1 MSFPDTVAMSPG
13 APRWTYSTSTFA
25 KSRSSRQRSPLRT
38 LRTVFTARA
47 WTFGAITF
55 APENDIP
62 PVGVPGDV
70 EGKGGPNG
78 QGRGL
83 RRLLLFQSANTFAE
97 QFGWNFI
104 FLYAFR
110 EQFSYLEIA
119 LYFIVEYGSCVVF
132 IPLVRRLDILRS
144 MRYGLVLRTAA
155 FALILRFFWEG
166 QLYIAAALLGGFVTL
181 FWIPY
186 NTRYLELTT
195 RGNRAQSSA
204 ALFALF
210 AVMGATLPVA
220 AGFLVGLYGFQSV
233 LLVSIA
239 ALAAGLAMSFWMEPA
254 GEMTVEIGHML
265 RGTRKVWGLLLCEGV
280 WQGVFWLAVPLGLI
294 MNLVGS
300 EGYGAFYSFL
310 GLLGGA
316 ASLLAGR
323 WSDRKGSRGPV
334 VVASAL
340 AGGTF
345 SVVAAL
351 FTKDLAMWTT
361 FTGLVYFSIYI
372 LFPFTFTVV
381 TERSGSCAEA
391 MTVRELLTNVGRV
404 AGALAVVASL
414 QFFGGVGP
422 ALAAGGA
429 ALAGLAG
436 AYLLTRV

>member
-1 MSFPDTVAMSPG
+1 MRPG
-13 APRWTYSTSTFA
+13 RAL
-25 KSRSSRQRSPLRT
+25 RSL
-38 LRTVFTARA
+38 F
-47 WTFGAITF
+47 
-55 APENDIP
+55 
-62 PVGVPGDV
+62 
-70 EGKGGPNG
+70 
-78 QGRGL
+78 
-83 RRLLLFQSANTFAE
+83 LFQIANVFAE

-110 EQFSYLEIA
+110 EHFSYLQIA
-119 LYFIVEYGSCVVF
+119 LYFIVEYGSCVLF
-132 IPLVRRLDILRS
+132 IPLVRRLDILKS
-144 MRYGLVLRTAA
+144 MRYGLLLRIAA
-155 FALILRFFWEG
+155 FAVILKFVWQG
-166 QLYIAAALLGGFVTL
+166 QLYIAALLLGGFVTL

-186 NTRYLELTT
+186 NTRYLELTS

-204 ALFALF
+204 ALFAQF

-220 AGFLVGLYGFQSV
+220 AGFLVGLYGFQLV

-239 ALAAGLAMSFWMEPA
+239 ALAVGLAASFRLEPA
-254 GEMTVEIGHML
+254 GEMTVDIRKML
-265 RGTRKVWGLLLCEGV
+265 RGTRRLRGLLLCEGA

-294 MNLVGS
+294 MNLVGN

-323 WSDRKGSRGPV
+323 WSDRSGSRGPM

-340 AGGTF
+340 AGGAF
-345 SVVAAL
+345 SVAAAL
-351 FTKDLAMWTT
+351 FTGDLAIWTA

-381 TERSGSCAEA
+381 AERSGSCAEA

-404 AGALAVVASL
+404 FGALAVAASL
-414 QFFGGVGP
+414 LFTGGLGP
-422 ALAAGGA
+422 ALAAGGL

-436 AYLLTRV
+436 FYLKNRVQGAGSRVQG

>member
-1 MSFPDTVAMSPG
+1 VETQKRPTG
-13 APRWTYSTSTFA
+13 A
-25 KSRSSRQRSPLRT
+25 
-38 LRTVFTARA
+38 V
-47 WTFGAITF
+47 
-55 APENDIP
+55 
-62 PVGVPGDV
+62 
-70 EGKGGPNG
+70 
-78 QGRGL
+78 RGL

-110 EQFSYLEIA
+110 EHFSHLEIA
-119 LYFIVEYGSCVVF
+119 LYFIVEYGSCVLF

-144 MRYGLVLRTAA
+144 MRYGLVLRIAA
-155 FALILRFFWEG
+155 FAIILRFFWQG
-166 QLYIAAALLGGFVTL
+166 QLYVAALLLGGFVTL

-195 RGNRAQSSA
+195 RENRAQSSA

-220 AGFLVGLYGFQSV
+220 AGFLVGLYGFQAV
-233 LLVSIA
+233 LLISIA
-239 ALAAGLAMSFWMEPA
+239 ALLAGLAASFWLEPA
-254 GEMTVEIGHML
+254 GEMTVDIRRML
-265 RGTRKVWGLLLCEGV
+265 SATRRVQGLLLCEGF

-294 MNLVGS
+294 MNLVGN

-323 WSDRKGSRGPV
+323 WSDRRGSRGPI

-340 AGGTF
+340 AGGAF
-345 SVVAAL
+345 SVAAAL
-351 FTKDLAMWTT
+351 FTGNLALWTALM
-361 FTGLVYFSIYI
+361 GLVYFSIYI

-381 TERSGSCAEA
+381 TERAGSCAEA
-391 MTVRELLTNVGRV
+391 MTVREQVTNIGRV
-404 AGALAVVASL
+404 FGALAVVASL
-414 QFFGGVGP
+414 LSTGGLAP
-422 ALAAGGA
+422 ALAAGGL

-436 AYLLTRV
+436 SYLMTRGEGAGRTVKDRPRGGLLGRDEHCSSTEAQDAPLKTATAVFSAETTEGRLRRPKAQG